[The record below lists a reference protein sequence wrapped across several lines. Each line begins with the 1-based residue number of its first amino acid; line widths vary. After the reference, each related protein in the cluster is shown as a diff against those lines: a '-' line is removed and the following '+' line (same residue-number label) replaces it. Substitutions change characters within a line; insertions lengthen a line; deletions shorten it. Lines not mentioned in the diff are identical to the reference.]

1 MTQNPT
7 TPLAADLSN
16 ASDARTRKSVLPTVF
31 ATVALL
37 LIAVAGWLWFHKHQA
52 ASSPSPSPLE
62 PTPATTSVLVPA
74 EREPLLVP
82 VPVPGPMSASSSLA
96 KAAVAT
102 ADSASTAVSAVVDT
116 LATLRVGLNQLTS
129 RVDTLEAHDHAHD
142 DQITALR
149 SEVDRLK
156 ADRLAVAASAPTA
169 AASSAAA
176 VSTGDDARTA
186 NARSTARPPRSA
198 PGQVAHRRVAVTDRR
213 ATGAGTSS
221 TALSAEGAVLAVDL
235 WGGKPSVALARSGEG
250 GTELRF
256 FNEGETQGR
265 VTVKRADVAT
275 QKATFATPAGEFT
288 LVPKEQ

>member
-16 ASDARTRKSVLPTVF
+16 VSDARTRKSVLPAVF

-37 LIAVAGWLWFHKHQA
+37 LIAVAGWLWFHKPQA

-74 EREPLLVP
+74 EREP
-82 VPVPGPMSASSSLA
+82 VPVPGPVSASSSPA

-102 ADSASTAVSAVVDT
+102 ADSASAAVNAVVDT
-116 LATLRVGLNQLTS
+116 LATLRVGLNQLTG
-129 RVDTLEAHDHAHD
+129 RVDTLEAHEHTHD
-142 DQITALR
+142 DQMTALR
-149 SEVDRLK
+149 SDVDRLK
-156 ADRLAVAASAPTA
+156 ADWLAAAASAPTA

-176 VSTGDDARTA
+176 VSTGDSARTA
-186 NARSTARPPRSA
+186 HAGSSARPPRSA

-213 ATGAGTSS
+213 ATDAGTAS
-221 TALSAEGAVLAVDL
+221 TPSSAEGAVLAVDL

-288 LVPKEQ
+288 LAPKEQ